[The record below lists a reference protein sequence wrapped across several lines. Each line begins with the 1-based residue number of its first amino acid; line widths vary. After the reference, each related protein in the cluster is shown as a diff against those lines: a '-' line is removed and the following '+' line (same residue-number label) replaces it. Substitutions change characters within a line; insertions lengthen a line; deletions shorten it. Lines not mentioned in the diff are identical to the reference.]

1 MVAQPVTYVAV
12 YRMLRPY
19 RRLSRSSLHS
29 RQTFH
34 VKDPHQS
41 RCARQLCLLHASR
54 AFGAQAAPRRSFLC
68 RAACGFQAAVH
79 VYFVGLKNATRP
91 TNCRTGEASLDY
103 RCRNSSASF
112 QDASPLPEIIAE
124 QLALSLNLQKN
135 TSVSLRSP
143 ALPPARK
150 QSLRHASSSLGKLNP
165 PVQGAT
171 MIQSPK

>member
-1 MVAQPVTYVAV
+1 
-12 YRMLRPY
+12 MLRPY

-91 TNCRTGEASLDY
+91 TNCRTGEVARAKHPWTTAAETAQQVFGMLRPYRGLLRSSLHF
-103 RCRNSSASF
+103 RQTFLKKTLISLATLASF
-112 QDASPLPEIIAE
+112 P
-124 QLALSLNLQKN
+124 
-135 TSVSLRSP
+135 
-143 ALPPARK
+143 
-150 QSLRHASSSLGKLNP
+150 LGKLIP

>member
-1 MVAQPVTYVAV
+1 VVAQPVTYVAV

-124 QLALSLNLQKN
+124 QPAFSSNLSCERPL
-135 TSVSLRSP
+135 SVSLRST
-143 ALPPARK
+143 ALPSARK
-150 QSLRHASSSLGKLNP
+150 QPPEKLS
-165 PVQGAT
+165 VCRAACVFQT
-171 MIQSPK
+171 TSRVRLL